1 MTSDSLAVR
10 VGTQP
15 RIGANGSPASLTG
28 PSALRAS
35 AAAQWERQLDKC
47 RSKEWLQK
55 DLS

>member
-28 PSALRAS
+28 PSALRAL
-35 AAAQWERQLDKC
+35 AAAQRERQLDKC
-47 RSKEWLQK
+47 RAKEWLQRT
-55 DLS
+55 